1 MIAGVEGVAIIHRVE
16 LNRLASVSQRTMSQ
30 FRDNTHL
37 DRYEFDTPEG
47 QSIADY
53 IKAGDVRVITHVET
67 PVEAR
72 GRGYA
77 AQLMAEMVVHAR
89 EHEIKLRARCPY
101 AVVYFRRHPDTSDV
115 QA

>member
-1 MIAGVEGVAIIHRVE
+1 
-16 LNRLASVSQRTMSQ
+16 MSR

-37 DRYEFDTPEG
+37 DRYEFDAPDG

-53 IKAGDVRVITHVET
+53 IKTGSGVRVLTHVET

-77 AQLMAEMVVHAR
+77 AQLMGEIVAHAR
-89 EHEIKLRARCPY
+89 EHEIKLRGQCPY
-101 AVVYFRRHPDTSDV
+101 AVAYFKRHPDTSDV

>member
-1 MIAGVEGVAIIHRVE
+1 
-16 LNRLASVSQRTMSQ
+16 MSQ

-37 DRYEFDTPEG
+37 DRYEFDAPDG

-53 IKAGDVRVITHVET
+53 IKAGKVRVITHVET
-67 PVEAR
+67 PIEAR

-77 AQLMAEMVVHAR
+77 AQLMAGIVTHAR
-89 EHEIKLRARCPY
+89 AHEIKLRAQCPY
-101 AVVYFRRHPDTSDV
+101 AVAYFRRHPDTSDV